1 MSGLAKDPLNLI
13 IAGVGGQGNILAS
26 AVIAQAAL
34 AEGLDATIGET
45 YGVSQR
51 GGSVMSHVR
60 LTAGES
66 PGPLIPRGAAD
77 ILVGFEPLETFQ
89 VALEFANSDTRI
101 LLNPRP
107 VYPIGVLAGDHAYPS
122 VETLLRLLERHA
134 GGLTVL
140 EATEMAREAG
150 EIRSMNLVMVGAVAG
165 MQLLPLQLESYRKV
179 LAVLFRGRDLEVN
192 RDAFERGRQAAEEST
207 ARRGTSS

>member
-1 MSGLAKDPLNLI
+1 MNGPGKDPLNLI

-34 AEGLDATIGET
+34 REGLDATIGET

-66 PGPLIPRGAAD
+66 PGPLIPRGGAD

-89 VALEFANSDTRI
+89 VALEFANRHTRI
-101 LLNPRP
+101 LCNPRP
-107 VYPIGVLAGDHAYPS
+107 VYPIGVLSGDHAYPP
-122 VETLLRLLERHA
+122 VETLLQLLERHA
-134 GGLTVL
+134 GEVTVVQ
-140 EATEMAREAG
+140 ATDMAREAG
-150 EIRSMNLVMVGAVAG
+150 EIRAMNLVMVGAVAG
-165 MQLLPLQLESYRKV
+165 MNLLPFKLESYREV
-179 LAVLFRGRDLEVN
+179 LAGLFRGRDLEVN
-192 RDAFERGRQAAEEST
+192 VDAFERGRRAAAESA